1 MHKEVT
7 LSETTEGCVPTSVV
21 TARVKPASLGK
32 VEWEVASLNAVLN
45 EVVQMRE
52 DLREG
57 MHIIFWCEWLLEL
70 ASGRAEQVGQCSWD
84 KELCFDKNQWADFGE
99 GVLESYEDGPNKGI
113 DSMEADYPA
122 GKDWWC
128 LQSQKCERHTVAV
141 QHVQHAAH
149 ATSTLATQTESMPAN
164 HNGPQCCHCGWRGS
178 SHASNCPFK

>member
-70 ASGRAEQVGQCSWD
+70 ASGRAEQ
-84 KELCFDKNQWADFGE
+84 NQWADFGE

-128 LQSQKCERHTVAV
+128 LQSQKCERHTGWQALRDRDLAQEREKKEEALFRLTTRECKLRKCINNINIV
-141 QHVQHAAH
+141 Q
-149 ATSTLATQTESMPAN
+149 
-164 HNGPQCCHCGWRGS
+164 
-178 SHASNCPFK
+178 PFQRS

>member
-21 TARVKPASLGK
+21 TAWVKLASLGK
-32 VEWEVASLNAVLN
+32 VEWEVASLNTVLN

-70 ASGRAEQVGQCSWD
+70 ASERAEQVGQCSWD
-84 KELCFDKNQWADFGE
+84 KQLCFDKNQWADFGE

-122 GKDWWC
+122 GEDWWC
-128 LQSQKCERHTVAV
+128 LQSQKCECHTGWQALRDRDLAQEREKKEEALFRLTTRERKLRKRINNINIV
-141 QHVQHAAH
+141 Q
-149 ATSTLATQTESMPAN
+149 PF
-164 HNGPQCCHCGWRGS
+164 QCS
-178 SHASNCPFK
+178 